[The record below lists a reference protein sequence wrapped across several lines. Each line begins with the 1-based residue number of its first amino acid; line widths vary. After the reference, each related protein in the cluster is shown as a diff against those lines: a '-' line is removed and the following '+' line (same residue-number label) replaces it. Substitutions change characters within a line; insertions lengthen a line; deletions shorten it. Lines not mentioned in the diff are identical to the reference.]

1 VEWTHVYPENDLI
14 QHNVDGEWEG
24 CLCDPKVDVEINLI
38 VHNSM
43 DRREVYEKDNTLD
56 KT

>member
-1 VEWTHVYPENDLI
+1 MEWTHVYPENDLI